1 LKWIS
6 SSEENSLSSQ
16 AQTPQGQP
24 VERAIDSFANG
35 DANENNVGNI
45 SKENVE
51 FPSHD
56 GSLVEHS
63 WSNGDTPVVLHISNT
78 EDDNG
83 GGAQALGCENLK
95 CPDLGT
101 SSGSLCPD
109 HSQGIERLKFD
120 DHRTESR
127 GVSSDMAEQNVDD
140 LSNDFANTFMLDEEI
155 EIEKKTIK
163 KDDLF
168 FPRRYCILLF
178 LLDLLQLEGTEG
190 LLCLLDDL
198 YTIFIFFRDKLSFV
212 HIKIICSVTL
222 LLQNFIVRTF
232 LDSLGFMFFCL
243 LILWIT
249 SI

>member
-1 LKWIS
+1 M
-6 SSEENSLSSQ
+6 SSQ

-24 VERAIDSFANG
+24 VEKAIDSFANG
-35 DANENNVGNI
+35 DANEKNVGNI
-45 SKENVE
+45 SKKNVE
-51 FPSHD
+51 FPSHN

-63 WSNGDTPVVLHISNT
+63 WSNGGTPVVLHISNT

-83 GGAQALGCENLK
+83 GEVQALGCENLK

-109 HSQGIERLKFD
+109 HSQGLECLKFD

-155 EIEKKTIK
+155 ELEKKTIR
-163 KDDLF
+163 KDNLF
-168 FPRRYCILLF
+168 SARRYYMHLF
-178 LLDLLQLEGTEG
+178 LLDLLQLEGTQG

-198 YTIFIFFRDKLSFV
+198 YSIFIFFRDKLSFV

-222 LLQNFIVRTF
+222 FTCKKSVTLFLQHFIVRKLF
-232 LDSLGFMFFCL
+232 
-243 LILWIT
+243 
-249 SI
+249 